1 MSTKN
6 VHLYLC
12 VFWNRNRVIS
22 VTQLPQLVGT
32 HVVFCS
38 QWMVVP
44 STAKCIQI
52 ILQLRKKDVM
62 AAKEVCSIWNVK
74 KALFLKVVKNIVV
87 NACNGHP
94 EVSPQSLYSEIIY
107 KKYLI
112 RYGLSLVCMRNSLLV
127 SNPTWNVCMTTV
139 IIHYQGM

>member
-52 ILQLRKKDVM
+52 ILQSRKKDVM
-62 AAKEVCSIWNVK
+62 AAKEVC
-74 KALFLKVVKNIVV
+74 NI
-87 NACNGHP
+87 
-94 EVSPQSLYSEIIY
+94 
-107 KKYLI
+107 
-112 RYGLSLVCMRNSLLV
+112 
-127 SNPTWNVCMTTV
+127 
-139 IIHYQGM
+139 